1 MNPQMNNFYIFYLFF
16 PLELIAKNFSCFN
29 FISNN
34 NGTYKYNI
42 SMNNRKFL
50 NNTFLS
56 LVNAELSSLCDSQ
69 TLASTNNRILI
80 FFSILSK
87 FIVSHFY

>member
-16 PLELIAKNFSCFN
+16 PFRINCKNFSYFN

-34 NGTYKYNI
+34 NGTYKYSI

-50 NNTFLS
+50 NNTFLP
-56 LVNAELSSLCDSQ
+56 LVNAELSPLCDSQ
-69 TLASTNNRILI
+69 ILASTNSRILI